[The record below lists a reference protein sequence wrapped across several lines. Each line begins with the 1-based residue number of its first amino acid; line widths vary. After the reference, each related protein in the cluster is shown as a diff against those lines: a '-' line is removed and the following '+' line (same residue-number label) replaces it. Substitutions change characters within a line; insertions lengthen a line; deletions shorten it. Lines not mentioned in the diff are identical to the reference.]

1 LGDGVCLR
9 RILMRY
15 FSALLFPRNAFN
27 IYSEDD
33 DDDDYERDDDEDDED
48 NDDDDNSDEG
58 DGYSE

>member
-1 LGDGVCLR
+1 MGDGVCLR

-15 FSALLFPRNAFN
+15 VSALLFARNAFN

-33 DDDDYERDDDEDDED
+33 DDDDYERDDEEDDED
-48 NDDDDNSDEG
+48 NDEDNNSEEG